1 MAEVISVILNATM
14 LSAMYALIAIG
25 LTLIYGVG
33 GAFNLAHGVTVTLGA
48 YSAFLV
54 TSLGYNIWL
63 GVAVA
68 ILVPAVFNAILYLGF
83 IKPIEEKAM
92 VVMVVTL
99 LFELN
104 TQFLIRNLLGT
115 EARAVPSL
123 VTGRLSFMGFSVQNN
138 RVAAFVISWV
148 VIIVLMMLINRTHVG
163 RKIKAVSMSKKGS
176 KIVGVDQKRVYLYTW
191 VIAGV
196 LAGIAGVFFGSLRS
210 ASWSIGLDALLI
222 AFPIVVLG
230 GIGSIRGS
238 IVAAYVLGFIDVF
251 MVSYVSI
258 RLSGV
263 APLLVFVA
271 ILLVR
276 PQGIF
281 GREVTM

>member
-1 MAEVISVILNATM
+1 MAEIISVILNATM

-33 GAFNLAHGVTVTLGA
+33 GVFNLAHGVTVTLGA

-54 TSLGYNIWL
+54 TTFGYNIWL
-63 GVAVA
+63 AVAVA
-68 ILVPAVFNAILYLGF
+68 ILVPAVFNAILYLGL
-83 IKPIEEKAM
+83 IEPIEEKAM

-104 TQFLIRNLLGT
+104 TQFLVRNFLGT

-123 VTGRLSFMGFSVQNN
+123 VTGRLSFLGITVQNN
-138 RVAAFVISWV
+138 RVVAFVISWV
-148 VIIVLMMLINRTHVG
+148 VIIALLVLINRTHIG
-163 RKIKAVSMSKKGS
+163 RKITAVSMSKKGS
-176 KIVGVDQKRVYLYTW
+176 KVVGVDQKRVYLYTW
-191 VIAGV
+191 VIAGM

-251 MVSYVSI
+251 MVSYVNI

-271 ILLVR
+271 ILLLR